1 MGEHSEGKALNK
13 KVKGVKFKMARIRK
27 EYKMTE
33 KNVEYIEEVKE
44 KNNLKYSSEALDL
57 IIREHRQ
64 NSDITT
70 EAMIKIIAKE
80 VAEQIKFDMK
90 EIKKS
95 SNDTERNTQ
104 ILLELINGFF
114 VISEYGRLATTEDI
128 IAPALPRAIDLVD
141 KRRENSKRFRL
152 RNIKVKKLKYLDIEY

>member
-1 MGEHSEGKALNK
+1 
-13 KVKGVKFKMARIRK
+13 
-27 EYKMTE
+27 MTE

-80 VAEQIKFDMK
+80 VADQIKGDMK
-90 EIKKS
+90 EIKNV
-95 SNDTERNTQ
+95 SNDTDRNTQ
-104 ILLELINGFF
+104 ILIEMINGFF
-114 VISEYGRLATTEDI
+114 VISDYRRLATTEDI
-128 IAPALPRAIDLVD
+128 IAPALTRASELVD
-141 KRRENSKRFRL
+141 KRKEAKI
-152 RNIKVKKLKYLDIEY
+152 IKGLYKKY

>member
-128 IAPALPRAIDLVD
+128 IAPALPRAIDIVD
-141 KRRENSKRFRL
+141 KRRENSMRFR
-152 RNIKVKKLKYLDIEY
+152 

>member
-1 MGEHSEGKALNK
+1 
-13 KVKGVKFKMARIRK
+13 MARIRK

-64 NSDITT
+64 NSDIT

-80 VAEQIKFDMK
+80 VSEQIKFEMK
-90 EIKKS
+90 EIKNF
-95 SNDTERNTQ
+95 SNNTDRNTQ

-141 KRRENSKRFRL
+141 KRRENSMRFR
-152 RNIKVKKLKYLDIEY
+152 

>member
-1 MGEHSEGKALNK
+1 
-13 KVKGVKFKMARIRK
+13 
-27 EYKMTE
+27 MTE

-80 VAEQIKFDMK
+80 VAEQIKFD
-90 EIKKS
+90 
-95 SNDTERNTQ
+95 TERNTQ

-141 KRRENSKRFRL
+141 KRRENSMRFR
-152 RNIKVKKLKYLDIEY
+152 

>member
-1 MGEHSEGKALNK
+1 MRGNPLIK
-13 KVKGVKFKMARIRK
+13 KDKELSNMARIRK

-114 VISEYGRLATTEDI
+114 VISEYGRLATTEDV
-128 IAPALPRAIDLVD
+128 IAPALTRASELVD
-141 KRRENSKRFRL
+141 KRKEAK
-152 RNIKVKKLKYLDIEY
+152 IVKGFDRKY

>member
-90 EIKKS
+90 EIKNV
-95 SNDTERNTQ
+95 SNDTDRNTQ
-104 ILLELINGFF
+104 ILIEMINGFF
-114 VISEYGRLATTEDI
+114 VISDYRRLATTEDI
-128 IAPALPRAIDLVD
+128 IAPALTRASELVD
-141 KRRENSKRFRL
+141 KRKEAKI
-152 RNIKVKKLKYLDIEY
+152 IKGLYKKY

>member
-1 MGEHSEGKALNK
+1 
-13 KVKGVKFKMARIRK
+13 MARIRK

-80 VAEQIKFDMK
+80 VADQIKVDMK
-90 EIKKS
+90 EIKNA
-95 SNDTERNTQ
+95 SNDTDRNTQ
-104 ILLELINGFF
+104 ILLEMINGFF

-128 IAPALPRAIDLVD
+128 IAPALTRASDIVD
-141 KRRENSKRFRL
+141 KRKEAKIRKGL
-152 RNIKVKKLKYLDIEY
+152 YKKY

>member
-80 VAEQIKFDMK
+80 VADQIKGDMK
-90 EIKKS
+90 EIKNV
-95 SNDTERNTQ
+95 SNDTDRNTQ
-104 ILLELINGFF
+104 ILIEMINGFF
-114 VISEYGRLATTEDI
+114 VISDYRRLATTEDI
-128 IAPALPRAIDLVD
+128 IAPALTRASELVD
-141 KRRENSKRFRL
+141 KRKEAKI
-152 RNIKVKKLKYLDIEY
+152 IKGLYKKY